1 MWLIGIWVTT
11 GCIRTGRP
19 TICLTDSAP
28 KCFSRRRAA
37 TCSRWLACRWR
48 RPPGAAVRSA
58 IRHCDGLACGAAQG
72 NRTVAGPAPVIHLM
86 KTADLSVDNCC
97 YPRSR
102 TFEGHDRPRR
112 RGFVTQLGFW
122 RASAVD
128 QSAYKRAAPEVPS
141 PTAGSA
147 AARAPDTLRLSWI
160 SSDTLTSSRTAL
172 RRPVHD

>member
-1 MWLIGIWVTT
+1 RHLAV
-11 GCIRTGRP
+11 
-19 TICLTDSAP
+19 DAP
-28 KCFSRRRAA
+28 R
-37 TCSRWLACRWR
+37 LARI
-48 RPPGAAVRSA
+48 V
-58 IRHCDGLACGAAQG
+58 
-72 NRTVAGPAPVIHLM
+72 N
-86 KTADLSVDNCC
+86 NCC

-147 AARAPDTLRLSWI
+147 AARSARGRVRHSQVVLDFVGHPHVFADGPAKTRPRLDE
-160 SSDTLTSSRTAL
+160 SSEVAGWPHSQHVLDRTLTIG
-172 RRPVHD
+172 

>member
-11 GCIRTGRP
+11 GCIRTTRLRTTSSRLSLLNVPSLFALFLGRP

-147 AARAPDTLRLSWI
+147 AAR
-160 SSDTLTSSRTAL
+160 
-172 RRPVHD
+172 